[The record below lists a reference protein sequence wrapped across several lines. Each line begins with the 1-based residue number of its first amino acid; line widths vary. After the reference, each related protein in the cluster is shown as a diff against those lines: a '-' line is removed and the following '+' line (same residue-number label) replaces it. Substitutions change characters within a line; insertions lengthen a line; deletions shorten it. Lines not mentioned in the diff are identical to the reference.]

1 MRTRPLTG
9 PHDQDAMKTFSSP
22 SDLRAFVLTLSD
34 ELASAGMPEAS
45 ERLRAAATFPATTSS
60 EWLGELGLAVREVQQ
75 KHRPPVATQ
84 VALERVM
91 SAVHLA
97 WPKV

>member
-1 MRTRPLTG
+1 
-9 PHDQDAMKTFSSP
+9 MKTFSSP
-22 SDLRAFVLTLSD
+22 SDLRAFVLNLAD
-34 ELASAGMPEAS
+34 EFASAGMPEAS

-75 KHRPPVATQ
+75 KHRPPAQ
-84 VALERVM
+84 IQDALESVM

-97 WPKV
+97 WPKL